1 MCVGLP
7 ARVDEIDG
15 GMAVVDATG
24 AKRKISVELLENLNP
39 GDYVMIHA
47 GIAIAK
53 ITAEEAEETQEIMK
67 ELVADA
73 ESER

>member
-7 ARVDEIDG
+7 AKIVNIED

-24 AKRKISVELLENLNP
+24 AKRKISVELLEELNP
-39 GDYVMIHA
+39 GDYVMVHA

-53 ITAEEAEETQEIMK
+53 IDGESRDETSEILGK
-67 ELVADA
+67 YDD
-73 ESER
+73 

>member
-7 ARVDEIDG
+7 AKVVTIDD

-24 AKRKISVELLENLNP
+24 AKRKVSVELLEELNP

-53 ITAEEAEETQEIMK
+53 IDDAAEAEA
-67 ELVADA
+67 LND
-73 ESER
+73 

>member
-7 ARVDEIDG
+7 AKVETIKNG
-15 GMAVVDATG
+15 FAVVDAMG
-24 AKRKISVELLENLNP
+24 AKREISVELINKLNP

-53 ITAEEAEETQEIMK
+53 ITSDEAKETDEIMS
-67 ELVADA
+67 ELMNIT
-73 ESER
+73 E

>member
-7 ARVDEIDG
+7 AKVEEIED

-24 AKRKISVELLENLNP
+24 AKRKVSVELIDDLNP

-53 ITAEEAEETQEIMK
+53 ITSEEAQETKDVMEE
-67 ELVADA
+67 LYA
-73 ESER
+73 EAK

>member
-7 ARVDEIDG
+7 AKVVSIED

-24 AKRKISVELLENLNP
+24 AKRKVSAELIEGLTP
-39 GDYVMIHA
+39 GDYVMVHA

-53 ITAEEAEETQEIMK
+53 IDGESSDETNGIMENLDDGNK
-67 ELVADA
+67 K
-73 ESER
+73 

>member
-7 ARVDEIDG
+7 AKVKEVKD

-24 AKRKISVELLENLNP
+24 AQRTVSAELIEGLEP

-47 GIAIAK
+47 GAAIAK
-53 ITAEEAEETQEIMK
+53 ITSDE
-67 ELVADA
+67 DA
-73 ESER
+73 EADELLGSLLQ